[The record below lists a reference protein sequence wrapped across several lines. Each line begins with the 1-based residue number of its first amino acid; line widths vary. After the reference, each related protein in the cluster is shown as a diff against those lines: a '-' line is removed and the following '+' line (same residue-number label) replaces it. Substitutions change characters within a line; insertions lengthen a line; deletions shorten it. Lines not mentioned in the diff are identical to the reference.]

1 MGDMADREQSP
12 AATLGAALSWIG
24 YVWFVFAVLWGL
36 GAIQALGVSG
46 PIASGI
52 GTTIFPAIVMIGVG
66 RAIRR
71 RARPAEDSIRPD
83 VAAPIRIPP
92 ILPRT
97 DTSYELPRPT
107 VPTAPKPPRPVTAPR
122 KVADKPMGVAAAQ
135 ESGEETTPPGLES
148 VTKPAGRPKTSQELI
163 EEARRRWGTRP

>member
-1 MGDMADREQSP
+1 MGDMADPEQSP
-12 AATLGAALSWIG
+12 AATLGRVLSWIG

-46 PIASGI
+46 PIARGI

-83 VAAPIRIPP
+83 VAAPIRTPP

-97 DTSYELPRPT
+97 GAGYELPRPT
-107 VPTAPKPPRPVTAPR
+107 VPTAPKPPRPVTAP
-122 KVADKPMGVAAAQ
+122 KKAADKPMEVAAAQ
-135 ESGEETTPPGLES
+135 ESGENTTPSELES
-148 VTKPAGRPKTSQELI
+148 VAKPAGRPKTSQELI